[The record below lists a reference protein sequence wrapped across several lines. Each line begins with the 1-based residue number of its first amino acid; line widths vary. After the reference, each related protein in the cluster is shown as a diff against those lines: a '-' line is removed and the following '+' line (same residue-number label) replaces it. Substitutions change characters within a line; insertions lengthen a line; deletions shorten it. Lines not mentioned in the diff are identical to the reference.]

1 MGRYK
6 YSESE
11 EETLKVLKMQQVE
24 LEHLDNDIQEDL
36 SNGQNDAKEIDDL
49 RKRAEVLLQRRG
61 ITPPT
66 YRYNKY

>member
-61 ITPPT
+61 ITPP
-66 YRYNKY
+66 